1 MTTSFAQARPAGGA
15 SPEFVALDLEAT
27 GMDPRRDEIIEI
39 GLVVFDRDRVIDRFQ
54 SLVRPVGGI
63 SADITSLTGIDE
75 ADLRDAPLFPA
86 IAEQVRMAIGARPV
100 VAHSVGLDSLM
111 LEAAGLRLPNRQL
124 DTFLLASLLL
134 PDLASYSLSA
144 TATALGISPGDRHRA
159 ASDAD
164 LTALVFQRLLARID
178 DYDAA
183 TLEQVSGLARQAG
196 WPEADLFASAAD
208 RRPSGPLFAMDAE
221 DGRLPQELAFLQP
234 RERPEP
240 LKRTGIKTPV
250 DEGLVERL
258 LSDDGPL
265 AEVLP
270 AYEHRPE
277 QIAMAQRV
285 TRALN
290 EDGQL
295 LVEAGTGTGKSMA
308 YLLPSA
314 LLAAER
320 GERVVVS
327 TDTLALQDQLY
338 RKDLPD
344 LRGALERAPGSP
356 DIDVAVLK
364 GRSNYLCLRRW
375 FQAHRQPVADATD
388 AAVRAKVLLWLG
400 QTNTG
405 DRAELKLSGDE
416 EQRWRGLGADEDK
429 CVAARCVY
437 NQRNQCFLYR
447 ARREAEHAHLVIANH
462 ALLLSDATAGSR
474 ILPEYDR
481 LVIDEAHHLEEQA
494 TVHFGFTLDQ
504 RLLDDLVN
512 SLVHADGVLQEGAL
526 ATSAAFLTRSPEPK
540 ARDQAAKAID
550 QVRAAQDAAT
560 RLRALTGELFSRL
573 GEIVRQEVRGAGGYA
588 ASVRVTGSLRRRGEW
603 VELELLW
610 EQLDAV
616 MSEVL
621 SITRW
626 FLDLLDD
633 LPLPDDPENL
643 ESVQRDELVVEL
655 TGAARLA
662 YEYAAQ
668 LVGIFGSPDEETV
681 YWIERSPQ
689 LGNITLHA
697 APLYVD
703 ELLREH
709 LFNRLRTTILTS
721 ATITTDGSFEF
732 IADRVGLPDSDQVSL
747 PSPFDYERST
757 LLYLA
762 DDVPEPQAAG
772 YQAALQA
779 ALLSLCETVGGR
791 ALVLFTSHAALQTA
805 YKAIKQPL
813 DEQNIIVLGQ
823 RIDGNPRQLV
833 ERLRSTP
840 NVVVLGTAS
849 FWEGVDIVGQ
859 ALSLLVITKLPFSVP
874 SDPVFAARSE
884 MLEQPFL
891 EYAVPQ
897 AVLRFK
903 QGFGRLIRSSH
914 DRGVC
919 VVLDRRVVSRR
930 YGASFVQSLPPC
942 QVQVGRASD
951 AAWAAGDWLHGPVS
965 SAMTNEKGTRR

>member
-1 MTTSFAQARPAGGA
+1 
-15 SPEFVALDLEAT
+15 
-27 GMDPRRDEIIEI
+27 
-39 GLVVFDRDRVIDRFQ
+39 
-54 SLVRPVGGI
+54 
-63 SADITSLTGIDE
+63 
-75 ADLRDAPLFPA
+75 
-86 IAEQVRMAIGARPV
+86 
-100 VAHSVGLDSLM
+100 
-111 LEAAGLRLPNRQL
+111 
-124 DTFLLASLLL
+124 
-134 PDLASYSLSA
+134 
-144 TATALGISPGDRHRA
+144 
-159 ASDAD
+159 
-164 LTALVFQRLLARID
+164 
-178 DYDAA
+178 
-183 TLEQVSGLARQAG
+183 
-196 WPEADLFASAAD
+196 
-208 RRPSGPLFAMDAE
+208 
-221 DGRLPQELAFLQP
+221 
-234 RERPEP
+234 
-240 LKRTGIKTPV
+240 
-250 DEGLVERL
+250 
-258 LSDDGPL
+258 
-265 AEVLP
+265 
-270 AYEHRPE
+270 
-277 QIAMAQRV
+277 
-285 TRALN
+285 
-290 EDGQL
+290 
-295 LVEAGTGTGKSMA
+295 TGKSMA

-344 LRGALERAPGSP
+344 LRGALARAPGSP
-356 DIDVAVLK
+356 SIDVAVLK

-375 FQAHRQPVADATD
+375 FQAHRQPVTDATD
-388 AAVRAKVLLWLG
+388 AALRAKILLWLG

-405 DRAELKLSGDE
+405 DRAELKLAGDE
-416 EQRWRGLGADEDK
+416 DQRWRGLGADEDK

-447 ARREAEHAHLVIANH
+447 ARREAEHAHLIIANH

-481 LVIDEAHHLEEQA
+481 LVIDEAHHLEDQA
-494 TVHFGFTLDQ
+494 TLHFGFTLDQ
-504 RLLDDLVN
+504 RLLDELIA

-526 ATSAAFLTRSPEPK
+526 ATAAAFLSRLPVPTAREK
-540 ARDQAAKAID
+540 APSAID
-550 QVRAAQDAAT
+550 KVRAALDEAT
-560 RLRALTGELFSRL
+560 RLRARSGEVFSRL
-573 GEIVRQEVRGAGGYA
+573 GDLVREEARGSGGYA
-588 ASVRVTGSLRRRGEW
+588 ASLRITNGVRRRGDW

-610 EQLDAV
+610 EQLDASL
-616 MSEVL
+616 SEL
-621 SITRW
+621 LGITRW

-633 LPLPDDPENL
+633 LALPDDPEDL
-643 ESVQRDELVVEL
+643 ETTQRDELVVEL

-662 YEYAAQ
+662 YEYAAR
-668 LVGIFGSPDEETV
+668 LVGVFGSPDDETV
-681 YWIERSPQ
+681 YWIERSPVQ
-689 LGNITLHA
+689 GNITLHA

-709 LFNRLRTTILTS
+709 LFNRLRTAILTS

-732 IADRVGLPDSDQVSL
+732 IADRVGLPDSDQVAL

-762 DDVPEPQAAG
+762 DDVPEPQAPG
-772 YQAALQA
+772 YQAALQR
-779 ALLSLCETVGGR
+779 ALLELCARVGGR
-791 ALVLFTSHAALQTA
+791 ALVLFTSHAALQAT
-805 YKAIKQPL
+805 YRAIKDPL
-813 DEQNIIVLGQ
+813 DDQNIIVLGQ

-897 AVLRFK
+897 AILRFK
-903 QGFGRLIRSSH
+903 QGFGRLIRSSQ

-942 QVQVGRASD
+942 QVRVGRAAE
-951 AAWAAGDWLHGPVS
+951 AAWAAAEWLDRPTRGEES
-965 SAMTNEKGTRR
+965 IDEKGAWW